1 MPLLAVD
8 FESTASTNSTTRAMN
23 KLFNKEYSF
32 FYCQDALLLYFFPKK
47 LAFLEL
53 TFCIIIHT
61 SMLKLLSLFLFF
73 IMFASSHVK
82 AAAIKNWANGLI
94 DVKNPKQ
101 HKNSFYISGGIV
113 YNTSINTKIYQS
125 GNLISTISGKEYGG
139 KGFNIAIGY
148 RYNFNNFF
156 FISPEFSFIS
166 IKTGVAKNFM
176 VSNVTYGSDVPGFEW
191 HENFKY
197 YDDICLKHLI
207 TISTRLGVIFKD
219 RLLTYGRISLPTII
233 TNDYMHFGGISDY
246 GYGIGLGVGSEFNIS
261 TNFFIRLEYNY
272 YMTFK
277 GVKINNNQNLD
288 SAPLKIKQNLGIL
301 NISLGLNFN
310 VDDC

>member
-1 MPLLAVD
+1 
-8 FESTASTNSTTRAMN
+8 
-23 KLFNKEYSF
+23 
-32 FYCQDALLLYFFPKK
+32 
-47 LAFLEL
+47 
-53 TFCIIIHT
+53 
-61 SMLKLLSLFLFF
+61 
-73 IMFASSHVK
+73 MFTSSHVK
-82 AAAIKNWANGLI
+82 AGAITNWANGLI

-113 YNTSINTKIYQS
+113 YNTNINTKIYQS
-125 GNLISTISGKEYGG
+125 GNLMSTISGKEYGG

-156 FISPEFSFIS
+156 FISPELSFTSVKI
-166 IKTGVAKNFM
+166 GM
-176 VSNVTYGSDVPGFEW
+176 VNDFLVSDITYNTYFGPK
-191 HENFKY
+191 NFKY
-197 YDDICLKHLI
+197 YDDVYLKNLI
-207 TISTRLGVIFKD
+207 SFSSRFGFIFKD

-233 TNDYMHFGGISDY
+233 TNDYIHFGGISDY
-246 GYGIGLGVGSEFNIS
+246 GYGIGLGVGGEFNIS

-277 GVKINNNQNLD
+277 GVKINNSRNSD
-288 SAPLKIKQNLGIL
+288 GAPLNIKQNLGIL